1 LSLNFDFPGVTASL
15 TPEALVLRSQSPL
28 QTLASAVVGG
38 GVEQTRCLINHHVD
52 KHYHHADPAGDLR
65 NFAQRQGIAEPFVGL
80 MTAVDLQKARAVT
93 LREGELIV
101 SALITAGVKSNPTA
115 AGLSYPAMLKPGTIN
130 LILLL
135 AARLTPAA
143 MVNAVIT
150 ATEAKTHVLLARG
163 LRTPEGFPVT
173 GTSTD
178 SIVIACTG
186 QGDLLPYAG
195 PATQIGWLIGRS
207 VRQGL
212 TEALDINP

>member
-1 LSLNFDFPGVTASL
+1 MSLNFDFPGVTASL

-38 GVEQTRCLINHHVD
+38 GVEQTRCLINRHVD
-52 KHYHHADPAGDLR
+52 KHYHHADPASDLR

-135 AARLTPAA
+135 A
-143 MVNAVIT
+143 
-150 ATEAKTHVLLARG
+150 RG
-163 LRTPEGFPVT
+163 LRTPEGFPAT